1 MQTVDKQT
9 WAYVLSRLSE
19 PFPVD
24 EVKFKPQKVL
34 QGKGTAIAV
43 AFVDA
48 RIVADRLNAVVG
60 PENWEDSYE
69 PIVVTEYDSKKDAH
83 IQYGGMK
90 CTLTILGVTKSD
102 VGSPSMA
109 DELKG
114 SASDALKRAAVKFG
128 VGRYMY
134 DLGSMFL
141 KYDEQKRQFTEKPK
155 LPDFAVPEPTQ
166 SPDEAIFE
174 LFYEATGNVSG
185 ENIIAAAAI
194 MREFHPN
201 SSLVQKRD
209 IYKRLSALVPN
220 ESE

>member
-1 MQTVDKQT
+1 MKTVDRDS
-9 WAYVLSRLSE
+9 WAYVLSQLSE
-19 PFPVD
+19 PFPVA

-34 QGKGTAIAV
+34 QGKGQAIAV

-48 RIVADRLNAVVG
+48 RIVADRLNQVVG

-69 PIVVTEYDSKKDAH
+69 SISVTETDKSGKVVE
-83 IQYGGMK
+83 YGGIK

-141 KYDEQKRQFTEKPK
+141 KYDEQKRKFLEQAK
-155 LPDFAVPEPTQ
+155 LPDFAIPSPTQ
-166 SPDEAIFE
+166 NPDEAIFE
-174 LFYEATGNVSG
+174 LFYEVTGINDAGTVIGAAT
-185 ENIIAAAAI
+185 I
-194 MREFHPN
+194 MRDFHPN
-201 SSLVQKRD
+201 ASLIQKRD
-209 IYKRLSALVPN
+209 IYKKLSALLP
-220 ESE
+220 E